1 MAFFHFK
8 NVRIA
13 GISAAVPRKE
23 IDNLNFDRRI
33 SKDYDNAQF
42 VELTGVRRRRYDNSL
57 TTSDLCFKAAKRLMD
72 DLGWQP
78 EDIDAIIMVSQTLD
92 YILPATACIMQD
104 RLGLKKE
111 CYAEDIQ
118 LGCSGWVYG
127 LSNVAALLQNGNIK
141 KALLCCGDAR
151 NHYIDETL
159 SDPLFGFAGTVTALE
174 FSELSGGGI
183 YSHYGTDGS
192 GYEAIIVPEGGARI
206 PFTADSLQVVTD
218 ADGKKHNGLTTK
230 MNGIDVFSFGI
241 STAPKSIKR
250 LAERFGFDYADADYF
265 VFHQA
270 NLKMNQMINKK
281 LKLSDDKV
289 PLCMDEFGNTSSASI
304 PLTVVTR
311 LKGKLKTP
319 KRLICC
325 GFGVGLSWGTVAFDT
340 NEIVISDLIEVESDE
355 HML

>member
-1 MAFFHFK
+1 
-8 NVRIA
+8 
-13 GISAAVPRKE
+13 
-23 IDNLNFDRRI
+23 
-33 SKDYDNAQF
+33 
-42 VELTGVRRRRYDNSL
+42 
-57 TTSDLCFKAAKRLMD
+57 
-72 DLGWQP
+72 
-78 EDIDAIIMVSQTLD
+78 
-92 YILPATACIMQD
+92 
-104 RLGLKKE
+104 
-111 CYAEDIQ
+111 
-118 LGCSGWVYG
+118 
-127 LSNVAALLQNGNIK
+127 
-141 KALLCCGDAR
+141 
-151 NHYIDETL
+151 
-159 SDPLFGFAGTVTALE
+159 
-174 FSELSGGGI
+174 
-183 YSHYGTDGS
+183 
-192 GYEAIIVPEGGARI
+192 
-206 PFTADSLQVVTD
+206 
-218 ADGKKHNGLTTK
+218 

-289 PLCMDEFGNTSSASI
+289 PLSMDEFGNTSSASI

-311 LKGKLKTP
+311 LKDKLKTP